1 MKDGTKLSL
10 SRKPFR
16 QNNREGCLKSGL
28 QRQPTSPITNSAI
41 KRLLLSLPGLCLGMV
56 LPSVT
61 ALMPSRVL
69 AAEKIFISYGPI
81 QLSLPVSAL
90 EEYAREGKINQDL
103 GFYAQFFKP
112 EQLEQLR
119 RILQTRANVSPV
131 AVAQF
136 LYTPQGEILL
146 RRVGEI
152 IQTKA
157 FQPGFYAIR
166 AALIQAAADPQGLTP
181 LNVLR
186 KFPTYAIRINSDR
199 GFEIID
205 ELSNLIGK
213 TQGAIA
219 AVEQEA
225 LAEISAQSST
235 QMPFQPSQM
244 ATPSNIPAGRDLQ
257 QPGPLSWEMQT
268 LTLNDLSRSRTFPV
282 DVYLPQLSGRAAPVI
297 VISHG
302 LGSDRLSYAYLARH
316 LASHGFAVALP
327 EHPGSNSQ
335 QLQALIS
342 GLTSDAAPPSEAVDR
357 PLDMKYLL
365 DQLAATYRG
374 RLDMQNV
381 GVLGQS
387 FGGYT
392 ALALA
397 GAEINFENLEKD
409 CTAINSSLNLSLL
422 LQCRALLLPQIDY
435 QLGDDRIKAAIAI
448 NPVDSSIFGKSE
460 MSGIKVPIML
470 FASSNDT
477 AAPALSEQIKPFTW
491 LTTPNKYLVLMKK
504 ATHFS
509 TLGEAFEGTGVV
521 KIPPQVAGPNPVTAF
536 GYVKALSLAFF
547 KTYVS
552 NEPEYQQYLNAS
564 YAQYISRDEIPL
576 VLIQSLTEEQLQG
589 ISNTSTAQPIP
600 SPTPNTFQL
609 SSPPALPLQGDE
621 RNSSPSLP
629 GDRVEAL
636 GVPYPKNIAPTP

>member
-1 MKDGTKLSL
+1 MKDGMKLSL
-10 SRKPFR
+10 SRKHFR
-16 QNNREGCLKSGL
+16 QKKRGECLERGL
-28 QRQPTSPITNSAI
+28 QRQPAFPITNCLI
-41 KRLLLSLPGLCLGMV
+41 KHLLLSLPGLCLGMV

-61 ALMPSRVL
+61 TLTPSRVL

-119 RILQTRANVSPV
+119 KILQTRANVSPV

-166 AALIQAAADPQGLTP
+166 AALIQAAADPAGLTP

-219 AVEQEA
+219 TVEQEA
-225 LAEISAQSST
+225 LAEISESST
-235 QMPFQPSQM
+235 QPPFQASPSG
-244 ATPSNIPAGRDLQ
+244 IPAGRDLQ
-257 QPGPLSWEMQT
+257 EPGPLSWEMQT

-297 VISHG
+297 IISHG

-327 EHPGSNSQ
+327 EHPGSNSE

-357 PLDMKYLL
+357 PLDMKYVL

-397 GAEINFENLEKD
+397 GAEINFEKLEKD
-409 CTAINSSLNLSLL
+409 CALLDESLNLSLL

-448 NPVDSSIFGKSE
+448 NPVDSSIFGKTE
-460 MSGIKVPIML
+460 MGDIKIPVML
-470 FASSNDT
+470 FSSSNDT
-477 AAPALSEQIKPFTW
+477 AAPALSEQILPFTW
-491 LTTPNKYLVLMKK
+491 LTTPNKYLVLMKN

-521 KIPPQVAGPNPVTAF
+521 KIPRQVAGPNPVTAF

-552 NEPEYQQYLNAS
+552 NEPEYQQYLNAA
-564 YAQYISRDEIPL
+564 YAQSISRNEIPL
-576 VLIQSLTEEQLQG
+576 VLIQSLTEAQLQG
-589 ISNTSTAQPIP
+589 VSNTSAAQPIP
-600 SPTPNTFQL
+600 SPTPNTFRL
-609 SSPPALPLQGDE
+609 TTPPAPPLQGE
-621 RNSSPSLP
+621 ARNSPPSLP
-629 GDRVEAL
+629 EEEAEEL
-636 GVPYPKNIAPTP
+636 GLPDPKSIAPRP

>member
-1 MKDGTKLSL
+1 MKDGTGLSL
-10 SRKPFR
+10 SRKRFR
-16 QNNREGCLKSGL
+16 QRKREECLEGRLSL
-28 QRQPTSPITNSAI
+28 QPTHPITNPLI
-41 KRLLLSLPGLCLGMV
+41 KRLLLSLPSLCLGMV
-56 LPSVT
+56 LPFVT
-61 ALMPSRVL
+61 TLMPSRVL
-69 AAEKIFISYGPI
+69 SAEEIFISYGPI

-90 EEYAREGKINQDL
+90 EEYAIEGKINQNL

-112 EQLEQLR
+112 EQMEQLR

-146 RRVGEI
+146 RRIGEI

-166 AALIQAAADPQGLTP
+166 AALIQAAADPEGLTP

-199 GFEIID
+199 GFEIIED
-205 ELSNLIGK
+205 LSNLIGK

-225 LAEISAQSST
+225 LAEISASST
-235 QMPFQPSQM
+235 QSPFQASPL
-244 ATPSNIPAGRDLQ
+244 ATPSNIPTGRDLQ
-257 QPGPLSWEMQT
+257 EPGPLSWEMQT

-302 LGSDRLSYAYLARH
+302 LGSDRSSYAYLAKH

-327 EHPGSNSQ
+327 EHPGSNSE
-335 QLQALIS
+335 QLQALVS

-374 RLDMQNV
+374 RLDMQQV

-397 GAEINFENLEKD
+397 GAEINFEKLQKD
-409 CTAINSSLNLSLL
+409 CDLLDESLNLSLL

-435 QLGDDRIKAAIAI
+435 QLQDERIKAAIAI

-460 MSGIKVPIML
+460 MGDIKIPVML

-477 AAPALSEQIKPFTW
+477 AAPALSEQILPFTW

-521 KIPPQVAGPNPVTAF
+521 KIPTQVAGPNPTTAF

-547 KTYVS
+547 KSHVS
-552 NEPEYQQYLNAS
+552 NEPEYQQYLNAA
-564 YAQYISRDEIPL
+564 YAQSISRDEIPL
-576 VLIQSLTEEQLQG
+576 ILIESLTEEQLQG
-589 ISNTSTAQPIP
+589 VSNTSAAQPIP
-600 SPTPNTFQL
+600 SSTPNNFRLT
-609 SSPPALPLQGDE
+609 SPSALPLAGE
-621 RNSSPSLP
+621 RINHRPSLA
-629 GDRVEAL
+629 GKEAGGL
-636 GVPYPKNIAPTP
+636 DLPYPKSIAPTP